1 MARTPKGQIIERK
14 TRRSGQSYAARF
26 QMAGTRYFIT
36 LGNAAD
42 GWTRPKAEQELQNIL
57 ADVRRGIWK
66 PPAPEPVPVPDIDAD
81 PTFWQFASDWFEA
94 NRASWAENT
103 VKDYRWQVCDHLLPF
118 FAHHRLSQITVAEVD
133 RYSQSKLR
141 HSSLGPESIN
151 KTLTRLGQ
159 ILEVAVEYELIAKNS
174 VRIGK
179 RKLKVSRY
187 ERGYLDNADHIVAV
201 LDAARELEFAARS
214 DRKGRR
220 DTLIAVLMFTGM
232 RISEACALRWRH
244 VDLAGGRL
252 RVPGTKSDAAARWV
266 RMLPVLRD
274 ELAALKA
281 GCGLTSPDDFVLT
294 TARGTPRT
302 KDNARQR
309 VWVPVIK
316 RANENLVRRDLPPLP
331 EGITQHSL
339 RMTCCSLRLAMGED
353 LAYVAEQLG
362 HADTSVTHRYYL
374 RVMRMEPNDRELL
387 RSLVEGE
394 LESHQRMRHTPPRS
408 SLPS

>member
-1 MARTPKGQIIERK
+1 MARTPRGQIIERK
-14 TRRSGQSYAARF
+14 TKRGGRSYAVRF
-26 QMAGTRYFIT
+26 QTGGTRHFIT

-57 ADVRRGIWK
+57 ADLRRGIWK
-66 PPAPEPVPVPDIDAD
+66 APVPEVVPDSDTD
-81 PTFWQFASDWFEA
+81 PSFWSFASEWFEGHRA
-94 NRASWAENT
+94 NWAENT
-103 VKDYRWQVCDHLLPF
+103 IKDYRWQVCDHLLPF

-133 RYSQSKLR
+133 RYSHTKLR
-141 HSSLGPESIN
+141 EGNLGPESIN

-159 ILEVAVEYELIAKNS
+159 ILEVAVEYSLIERNP

-187 ERGYLDNADHIVAV
+187 ERGYLDNADHIIAV
-201 LDAARELEFAARS
+201 LDAARELDRRARS
-214 DRKGRR
+214 DRKGGRGPM
-220 DTLIAVLMFTGM
+220 IAVLMFTGM
-232 RISEACALRWRH
+232 RIGEACALRWRD

-252 RVPGTKSDAAARWV
+252 RVPGTKTDAAVRWV
-266 RMLPVLRD
+266 RMMPILRD
-274 ELAALKA
+274 ELAAHKA
-281 GCGLTSPDDFVLT
+281 KSGTPEPDDLVLT
-294 TARGTPRT
+294 TARGTRRT

-309 VWVPVIK
+309 VWIPVIE
-316 RANENLVRRDLPPLP
+316 RANRNLIERDLLPLP

-353 LAYVAEQLG
+353 LAYVAQQLG
-362 HADTSVTHRYYL
+362 HADTTVTHRYYL

-394 LESHQRMRHTPPRS
+394 LESHQRMRQTPSRS
-408 SLPS
+408 SLPSWR